1 MSSKKTSVTV
11 EEISQ
16 KDTIIV
22 EEKDASN
29 KSENLNE
36 QNIRAYVGPT
46 IIGVATHNQIFN
58 NGLPDG
64 LKTAMEK
71 EPAFKSLVVPIQ
83 SLATVNNNI
92 THKNGAVSVF
102 YEKAMNYKI

>member
-36 QNIRAYVGPT
+36 QNIRVYVGPT

-58 NGLPDG
+58 NGLPD
-64 LKTAMEK
+64 LQ
-71 EPAFKSLVVPIQ
+71 IR
-83 SLATVNNNI
+83 
-92 THKNGAVSVF
+92 
-102 YEKAMNYKI
+102 YR

>member
-1 MSSKKTSVTV
+1 MSSKKIITA
-11 EEISQ
+11 EETNQINA
-16 KDTIIV
+16 IV
-22 EEKDASN
+22 SSEKDVSSKKNNSN
-29 KSENLNE
+29 EKNVK
-36 QNIRAYVGPT
+36 IYVGPT
-46 IIGVATHNQIFN
+46 IIGVAAHNQIFN

-83 SLATVNNNI
+83 SLATVNNDI
-92 THKNGAVSVF
+92 IHKNGAVSVF

>member
-58 NGLPDG
+58 NGLPD
-64 LKTAMEK
+64 
-71 EPAFKSLVVPIQ
+71 
-83 SLATVNNNI
+83 
-92 THKNGAVSVF
+92 
-102 YEKAMNYKI
+102 

>member
-1 MSSKKTSVTV
+1 MSSKKIITV
-11 EEISQ
+11 EETNQ
-16 KDTIIV
+16 TNTIV
-22 EEKDASN
+22 SSEKDISSKQN
-29 KSENLNE
+29 SSNE
-36 QNIRAYVGPT
+36 QNIKIYVGPT